1 MARYRAYQARLAGHP
16 IAETFNRA
24 TAFLR
29 LAAEASL
36 SHVAGRCR
44 VRAGP
49 GPGGEPPRPATTDLP
64 ERLTRNPVRKE
75 DPKR

>member
-1 MARYRAYQARLAGHP
+1 MARYRAYQARLAGNP

-36 SHVAGRCR
+36 SHV
-44 VRAGP
+44 
-49 GPGGEPPRPATTDLP
+49 
-64 ERLTRNPVRKE
+64 
-75 DPKR
+75 